1 VSGSIGDVISS
12 FGARGMEAFMV
23 LLAVLAVAQVAAAVL
38 AGRGVAP

>member
-1 VSGSIGDVISS
+1 MSGSIGDVISF
-12 FGARGMEAFMV
+12 FGTRGMEAFMV